1 MTIVSPSLLAA
12 DFLHLDSEIE
22 MINDSEAQ
30 WLHLDVMD
38 GSFVPNISFGFP
50 VLEAVA
56 KACTKKLDVH
66 YMINSPGNYI
76 EQTAKLGAMMMNV
89 HYEACPH
96 LHRTI
101 QEIHNAGMKAG
112 VTLNPA
118 TPVCVLEDIVK
129 DVDMVLL
136 MSVNPGFGGQKFIEN
151 TIDKVKRL
159 RELINKSGSYALIE
173 VDGGVNAETAPRL
186 VEAGVDVHSNYQFA
200 EGFVRKSKSDE
211 KNKREDIRICSLR
224 LRACFCSMYESYTI
238 SSSIEFWRASLRI
251 LISA

>member
-12 DFLHLDSEIE
+12 DFLHLDSDIE
-22 MINDSEAQ
+22 MINRSEAE

-38 GSFVPNISFGFP
+38 GVFVPNISFGFP

-56 KACTKKLDVH
+56 KKCTKALDVH
-66 YMINSPGNYI
+66 FMIVHPEQYI
-76 EQTAKLGAMMMNV
+76 KQTAKLGAMMMNV
-89 HYEACPH
+89 HYEACTH

-101 QEIHNAGMKAG
+101 QEIHDAGMKAG

-118 TPVCVLEDIVK
+118 TPVSVVEDIIQ

-159 RELINKSGSYALIE
+159 RKLIEEKGSKALIE
-173 VDGGVNAETAPRL
+173 VDGGVQGETAPRL
-186 VEAGVDVHSNYQFA
+186 VAAGVDVLVSGSYVF
-200 EGFVRKSKSDE
+200 KSATPE
-211 KNKREDIRICSLR
+211 AVIHSLR
-224 LRACFCSMYESYTI
+224 EL
-238 SSSIEFWRASLRI
+238 
-251 LISA
+251 